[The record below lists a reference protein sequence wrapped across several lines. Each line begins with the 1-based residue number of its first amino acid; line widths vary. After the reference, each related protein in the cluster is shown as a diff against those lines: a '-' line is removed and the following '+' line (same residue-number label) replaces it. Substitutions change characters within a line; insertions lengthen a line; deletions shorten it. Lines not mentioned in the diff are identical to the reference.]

1 MKNSE
6 EVVSDIKN
14 KLSERYI
21 KRYKKYKRI
30 AYVSTGSM
38 IIFACLTLLQI
49 NQPDEFQKKAA
60 LIENNNEQIT
70 TTSVS
75 CSDTTVF
82 NKTVQTQINTNSKNN
97 YIDDVNNC
105 LKTESVITDVA
116 EKEISSNSVISIM
129 ESPEPVYN
137 EPITSEILCHKK
149 ESISEKN
156 VNECS
161 EDVESLITDKLE
173 NAIEIVSETGS
184 NHITMY
190 IWANLEDSLIYCNQL
205 SQEADPEL
213 IDEYISEVSV
223 KVVDDSNPFKAGYC
237 ICKAYKLK
245 GCDDESNIA
254 IKSPENDKYY
264 LFTFVDYVN
273 NLS

>member
-14 KLSERYI
+14 KLNERYI
-21 KRYKKYKRI
+21 KRYKRI
-30 AYVSTGSM
+30 AYASTGSM

-116 EKEISSNSVISIM
+116 EKEISSNSVMSIK

-137 EPITSEILCHKK
+137 EPITSEVSRHEK
-149 ESISEKN
+149 ESISEN
-156 VNECS
+156 
-161 EDVESLITDKLE
+161 VESLITDKFE
-173 NAIEIVSETGS
+173 NAIGIVSETGL

-213 IDEYISEVSV
+213 IDEYISDVSV
-223 KVVDDSNPFKAGYC
+223 KVVDDSSPFKAGYC